1 MIASLPMYL
10 FPETKAAHDAFW
22 ALVRD
27 ELGTRGVRAP
37 KYLSHDASPYDV
49 WGADDLVLSHI
60 CSLPYRLHFKGE
72 VTPIAAS
79 DYGLD
84 GCPPGMYRA
93 LFIVRADHPAETIT
107 DLNRATM
114 ALNSSDSNSGW
125 GDAANWALARDIR
138 FRPTVLTGSHQNSVR
153 AVVAG
158 EADFATIDAQT
169 FRTLQRVDPAAA
181 SVRVIGATAPSP
193 GMTFITRKGAD
204 PEPFRDTLQTALENL
219 VPRHRDVLGL
229 KGFAVL
235 PEEAYKIPL
244 PPPPEEW
251 Q

>member
-10 FPETKAAHDAFW
+10 FPETRAAHDAFW
-22 ALVRD
+22 VLVRD
-27 ELGTRGVRAP
+27 ELRGRGIDAP
-37 KYLSHDASPYDV
+37 EHLSQDARPYDV

-60 CSLPYRLHFKGE
+60 CSLPYRMNFKSE
-72 VTPIAAS
+72 VTLVAAS

-93 LFIVRADHPAETIT
+93 LFVVREDHPAETPE

-125 GDAANWALARDIR
+125 GDAANWALARDLR
-138 FRPTVLTGSHQNSVR
+138 FRPTVWTGSHQNSVR

-169 FRTLQRVDPAAA
+169 FRTLQRIDPATQ

-204 PEPFRDTLQTALENL
+204 PEPFRAALQSALENL
-219 VPRHRDVLGL
+219 PPRHRDILGL
-229 KGFAVL
+229 KGFPIL
-235 PEEAYKIPL
+235 PDESYEIPL
-244 PPPPEEW
+244 PPPPEAW